1 MGSGA
6 IIAAALARADPA
18 RLAVHASILVVAF
31 NIAWLVLYWRLA
43 DRAGLAVG
51 WHERLSEAL
60 WLATSLAFVIT
71 ATAILGPETAMLTA
85 YGPMIILRYL
95 VDERPDRR
103 KLSQAFRRMLPFGA
117 LIGWLVAT
125 RLFTPLEHILVEAG
139 RLQPFAGTPAWSPF
153 FHAGTWL
160 VVAAVLTGLLRGH
173 ARSLPSE
180 LRAAWNTGR
189 LAAGLAQGLFQSLGS
204 AAVVLMPIIS
214 AVYGALANSSNAANG
229 LFMAAQVSLAI
240 EAGLNLEAVIALQHA
255 AALSLNMVS
264 PVRMSIACGL
274 AGTPGRER
282 DAYRAMLPFALAT
295 VALLLVASILVAI
308 GWP

>member
-1 MGSGA
+1 
-6 IIAAALARADPA
+6 
-18 RLAVHASILVVAF
+18 
-31 NIAWLVLYWRLA
+31 
-43 DRAGLAVG
+43 
-51 WHERLSEAL
+51 
-60 WLATSLAFVIT
+60 
-71 ATAILGPETAMLTA
+71 
-85 YGPMIILRYL
+85 
-95 VDERPDRR
+95 
-103 KLSQAFRRMLPFGA
+103 
-117 LIGWLVAT
+117 
-125 RLFTPLEHILVEAG
+125 
-139 RLQPFAGTPAWSPF
+139 
-153 FHAGTWL
+153 

-189 LAAGLAQGLFQSLGS
+189 LAVFSIVTFSAMAEVLSGSGIAAGLAQGLFQSLGS

>member
-1 MGSGA
+1 
-6 IIAAALARADPA
+6 
-18 RLAVHASILVVAF
+18 
-31 NIAWLVLYWRLA
+31 
-43 DRAGLAVG
+43 
-51 WHERLSEAL
+51 
-60 WLATSLAFVIT
+60 
-71 ATAILGPETAMLTA
+71 
-85 YGPMIILRYL
+85 
-95 VDERPDRR
+95 
-103 KLSQAFRRMLPFGA
+103 MLPFGA

-125 RLFTPLEHILVEAG
+125 RLFTPLEHYFVEAG
-139 RLQPFAGTPAWSPF
+139 RLQPFAGTPAWSPL

-173 ARSLPSE
+173 AQSLPSE

-189 LAAGLAQGLFQSLGS
+189 LAVFSIVTFSAMAEVLSGSGIAAGLAQGLFQSLGS

-295 VALLLVASILVAI
+295 ITLLLVAAILVAA